1 MPLPLTK
8 IRSLSFTGLFDILL
22 YLLENIT
29 EEKFWQGILGE
40 RLTKLGQRYFGN
52 DFVML
57 GILFYIAPILRT
69 NWQKLLEYCF
79 QRVVKKTK
87 TLNVRVYYHDSAY
100 YAIDSY
106 IKKNTEQI
114 PGLTEAIGTYT
125 GDNDEDQKPQ
135 IGLYPRNNTT
145 NTIKYKGYDIFV
157 SHQNEDDDDEKS
169 NRISYLNISM
179 EVSPFESIDILKD
192 MLQEWADLHNDTEDN
207 SVDIYKWDGYET
219 WIYKDN
225 FEPRGLDSVNLP
237 KGVKENVY
245 QDMERFLDSKE
256 WYKDR
261 SLPYRRGYLLY
272 GVPGSG
278 KTSLTQAL
286 AGELG
291 LDMAIIKLTEIRSDS
306 DFQDMISAVPEKTII
321 IIEDI
326 DHYDKSNTENTIS
339 ISGLLN
345 GLDGING
352 SNGSM
357 VFMTCN
363 DINKLEP
370 ALLRPGRIDVKIEFT
385 YAVHDQVEA
394 MYWRFFDVKSKKQ
407 VKEVEEEP
415 LINTTTSTTSM
426 IKYNDQKDKG
436 LLSFPPTPPNEQD
449 TNDDQEEEVEKEE
462 EEKKKEKEEKEFL
475 QTKLKELLTLIPE
488 NTITTAEL
496 QNLFVTVFLECGPSM
511 KNNQVIMDKL
521 FDFVPEFLERTRLD
535 REQAK
540 KHEAKVN
547 GDSSSNDND
556 DKKDDDK
563 DKDDDKKDEE
573 KKKDDDK
580 NDEEKKKDDDDNK
593 DEATTC
599 ATCQCKKNDDN
610 NESKD

>member
-1 MPLPLTK
+1 MPLPLSK
-8 IRSLSFTGLFDILL
+8 IRSIKFTSLFELLLS
-22 YLLENIT
+22 LLENVSD
-29 EEKFWQGILGE
+29 EKFWQGLLGE

-69 NWQKLLEYCF
+69 NWENLIRFCF
-79 QRVVKKTK
+79 SRSIKTK
-87 TLNVRVYYHDSAY
+87 TLNVRIYYYDSAY
-100 YAIDSY
+100 NAIDSF

-125 GDNDEDQKPQ
+125 DSNNSNNSNDDDDDDENQKPL
-135 IGLYPRNNTT
+135 IGLYPRTNTI
-145 NTIKYKGYDIFV
+145 NTIKYKGYEV
-157 SHQNEDDDDEKS
+157 EVAHKNSDDDDEKS
-169 NRISYLNISM
+169 NRISYLDISM
-179 EVSPFESIDILKD
+179 EVNRHESIDVLKNV
-192 MLQEWADLHNDTEDN
+192 LQEWADIYNDSEDN
-207 SVDIYKWDGYET
+207 TIDILNWNGYDNWDF
-219 WIYKDN
+219 KDS
-225 FEPRGLDSVNLP
+225 FEPRGLHSVNLP
-237 KGVKENVY
+237 NGVKENIH

-272 GVPGSG
+272 GIPGSG

-291 LDMAIIKLTEIRSDS
+291 LNMAIIKLTEIISDE
-306 DFQDMISAVPEKTII
+306 DFQEMMSAIPEKTLI

-326 DHYDKSNTENTIS
+326 DHYDKSNTEHSIS

-385 YAVHDQVEA
+385 YATHDQVES
-394 MYWRFFDVKSKKQ
+394 MYWRFFNVKKQ
-407 VKEVEEEP
+407 ENN
-415 LINTTTSTTSM
+415 ISMTTTTTM
-426 IKYNDQKDKG
+426 VKYNKKKQNKDED
-436 LLSFPPTPPNEQD
+436 LSLPPTPPNEQETD
-449 TNDDQEEEVEKEE
+449 HDDEENENEN
-462 EEKKKEKEEKEFL
+462 EEKGDKDQDISFL
-475 QTKLKELLTLIPE
+475 QEKLKEILTLIPE

-521 FDFVPEFLERTRLD
+521 FAFVPEFLERTRLD

-540 KHEAKVN
+540 KHEAKMK
-547 GDSSSNDND
+547 GDSSSNGEKEKNKDND
-556 DKKDDDK
+556 
-563 DKDDDKKDEE
+563 
-573 KKKDDDK
+573 K
-580 NDEEKKKDDDDNK
+580 NTNETSSICN
-593 DEATTC
+593 
-599 ATCQCKKNDDN
+599 CKKEEINV
-610 NESKD
+610 ESKD